1 MCCDSF
7 QCYGESLRDA
17 LLHFLEPGIYVV
29 KKKLLSDK
37 IETLVNPLKQS
48 VRSMTSAV
56 KSAPDSFINTLDGF
70 TKLFYP
76 KTAEPEQFAEAIKV
90 GASIDVEV

>member
-1 MCCDSF
+1 
-7 QCYGESLRDA
+7 LRDA
-17 LLHFLEPGIYVV
+17 LLHFLEPGIYVI

-37 IETLVNPLKQS
+37 IETLVNPFKQS

-70 TKLFYP
+70 TKMFYP
-76 KTAEPEQFAEAIKV
+76 KASGPDLFAETIKV
-90 GASIDVEV
+90 GASLDVEVLHCSKH

>member
-1 MCCDSF
+1 M
-7 QCYGESLRDA
+7 
-17 LLHFLEPGIYVV
+17 V